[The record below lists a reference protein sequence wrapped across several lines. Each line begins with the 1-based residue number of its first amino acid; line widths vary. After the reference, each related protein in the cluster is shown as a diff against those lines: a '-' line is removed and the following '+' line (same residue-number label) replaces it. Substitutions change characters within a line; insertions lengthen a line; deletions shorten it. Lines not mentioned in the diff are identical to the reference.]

1 MTDTQLQTTPV
12 SKGKQTVETEGKKK
26 ARAEREQVFLP
37 FQKKIFFHHL
47 SIKSKELIH
56 TSFLLYYIY
65 IYTALKR
72 KRGYRGGTMEG
83 IHFEG

>member
-12 SKGKQTVETEGKKK
+12 SKRKQTVETEGKKKK

-37 FQKKIFFHHL
+37 FRKVFFCHHL

-65 IYTALKR
+65 IYVYIY
-72 KRGYRGGTMEG
+72 G
-83 IHFEG
+83 FEKEERI